1 MTTLQLIGL
10 IIWLLFPTVCGVLAF
25 QKERG
30 VVLWVILGALFGA
43 FALVVIAL
51 LPSKNK
57 WDAIERRAPVLEP
70 PLLPPEPETY
80 GKCPECG
87 RIAFTADGNGDFYC
101 SACSK
106 TVQVVSPSQSG

>member
-1 MTTLQLIGL
+1 MTSLQLIGL

-30 VVLWVILGALFGA
+30 VVLWVILGVLFGA

-70 PLLPPEPETY
+70 PLLPPGRPETY
-80 GKCPECG
+80 GKCPKCG
-87 RIAFTADGNGDFYC
+87 RIAFTADDAGDYYC
-101 SACSK
+101 YACGE
-106 TVQVVSPSQSG
+106 TVHVLSPTSS

>member
-1 MTTLQLIGL
+1 MATLQLIGL
-10 IIWLLFPTVCGVLAF
+10 IIWLLFTTACGVLAF

-30 VVLWVILGALFGA
+30 VVLWVILGAVFGA

-57 WDAIERRAPVLEP
+57 WDAIERRAPVLEA

-87 RIAFTADGNGDFYC
+87 RIAFTANGDGDFYC
-101 SACSK
+101 APCGK
-106 TVQVVSPSQSG
+106 TVHVLSPSSS